1 MSNQSISYE
10 EARTL
15 ARNGEEKERRDL
27 AARPDVRP
35 EILYF
40 LADDPSAEV
49 RRCLAN
55 NEATPRQADV
65 LLANDKEDQVRQDL
79 ASKIAKLV
87 PDLDSQ
93 EQERVYLATMET
105 LEILVRDQTVKV
117 RQILADTLKDVA
129 GAPPSIIN
137 RLARDAEIV
146 VAEPVLM
153 FSPVLSNDDLLDIIT
168 SNPVDGAL
176 SAIAQRSE
184 VGESVVDAIVEADDY
199 GAVALLLGN
208 SSAQIREE
216 TLDQIIDK
224 APDVESWHLP
234 LVERPKLP
242 FKAAFKLAH
251 FVAENLVDALR
262 SRGDLDVTAV
272 EKIREIVEKRIDD
285 GTMDPDWAN
294 EDRSGGDDV
303 VDVDDLWD
311 EEDAGKK
318 KKGKPVTPIQI
329 ARDMAE
335 NGRLNEKSV
344 TEALDRGD
352 IDLVIAAIAVLSEL
366 DMAVVEK
373 AMDSHSAVSV
383 MAVCR
388 EASLSAKLAEQVQ
401 TDIAGIKGDDV
412 VKPKGRKYA
421 VSKDELA
428 SEVASLKAGGE

>member
-1 MSNQSISYE
+1 MAQNPISYE

-15 ARNGEEKERRDL
+15 ARNGKDNERRDL
-27 AARPDVRP
+27 AARTDVRP

-40 LADDPSAEV
+40 LVDDPSVEV
-49 RRCLAN
+49 RRNLAS

-65 LLANDKEDQVRQDL
+65 LLANDKEDQIRQDL
-79 ASKIAKLV
+79 AQKIANLV

-105 LEILVRDQTVKV
+105 LEILVRDQAVKV
-117 RQILADTLKDVA
+117 REILAETLKDVA

-137 RLARDAEIV
+137 RLARDAEIA
-146 VAEPVLM
+146 VAEPVLTY
-153 FSPVLSNDDLLDIIT
+153 SPVLSSEDLLDIIT
-168 SNPVDGAL
+168 SSPIDGAL
-176 SAIAQRSE
+176 SAIAKRSE

-208 SSAQIREE
+208 PSAQIREE
-216 TLDQIIDK
+216 TLDEIIDK
-224 APDVESWHLP
+224 APEVESWHLP

-251 FVAENLVDALR
+251 FVAGNLVDALR

-272 EKIREIVEKRIDD
+272 EKIREIVDKRIDD
-285 GTMDPDWAN
+285 GSIEPDWAKK
-294 EDRSGGDDV
+294 DQ
-303 VDVDDLWD
+303 
-311 EEDAGKK
+311 EEDSPVAELDELWEEESGKK
-318 KKGKPVTPIQI
+318 KKGKPVTPLQI
-329 ARDMAE
+329 AQDMAE

-352 IDLVIAAIAVLSEL
+352 IDLVIAAVSVMSGL
-366 DMAVVEK
+366 DLAVVEK
-373 AMDSHSAVSV
+373 AMDSHSATSV

-388 EASLSAKLAEQVQ
+388 EAKLSAILAAQVQ

-412 VKPKGRKYA
+412 IKPKGKKYA

-428 SEVASLKAGGE
+428 AEIAALKDA